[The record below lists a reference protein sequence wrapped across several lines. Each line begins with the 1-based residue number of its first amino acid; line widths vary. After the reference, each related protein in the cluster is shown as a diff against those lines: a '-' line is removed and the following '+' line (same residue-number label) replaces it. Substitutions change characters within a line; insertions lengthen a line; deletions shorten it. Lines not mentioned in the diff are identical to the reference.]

1 MINVDHGYVG
11 TRDRFD
17 WMPGALEGIALATSR
32 GWRVFVVTNQS
43 GVARGLYTETELR
56 ALHDWMIREI
66 AAAGGVVDDIRYCPY
81 HPDAVIPAY
90 CKVSNWRKP
99 APGMIL
105 DLLRVWKI
113 DPAHA
118 LLVGDQDTDMQAAAA
133 AGIAGFK
140 FAGGNLEAFLCPLLH
155 RDG

>member
-1 MINVDHGYVG
+1 MINVDHGHVG

-81 HPDAVIPAY
+81 HPDAVIPRVLQGKQLAQTGAGDDFG
-90 CKVSNWRKP
+90 P
-99 APGMIL
+99 AAS
-105 DLLRVWKI
+105 VE
-113 DPAHA
+113 
-118 LLVGDQDTDMQAAAA
+118 
-133 AGIAGFK
+133 
-140 FAGGNLEAFLCPLLH
+140 N
-155 RDG
+155 